1 MPASHNKGS
10 NASLAEQK
18 NSKNKMMAAFLP
30 HLAQDTAHDM
40 LQLQLKMNNQLQVL
54 VNLAEEFRTGTKR
67 CPDVQPTFVVDAIN
81 LPRVATMTFYQRE
94 HLETG
99 MQTQRQ
105 GNPNPLKKRVM
116 ISNRHHKAVFK
127 TFCGT
132 SSAKC
137 FSYIPHDD
145 QVDGCLDFLQKSRP
159 LFFKMLKFEKKDP
172 DESAPKGSLFSKPT
186 IRLQSDLIR
195 LKDLLLHW
203 SSKNHETHLILPQF
217 ACLLQPFLSKTNRH
231 TSEDY
236 NLLRAKASKS
246 LTSLVDH
253 GSSLVEGDTYQ
264 MDTDVQKLLRFALRL
279 QIADTTVTGELIA
292 NCILCE

>member
-18 NSKNKMMAAFLP
+18 NSKNRNLAAFLP
-30 HLAQDTAHDM
+30 HLAQDTAHNM

-54 VNLAEEFRTGTKR
+54 LNLEEEFRTGTKR
-67 CPDVQPTFVVDAIN
+67 CPDLQPTFVVDAIN

-99 MQTQRQ
+99 MQTQKQ

-127 TFCGT
+127 TFCDT
-132 SSAKC
+132 SSTKQ
-137 FSYIPHDD
+137 FPYISHDD
-145 QVDGCLDFLQKSRP
+145 KVHACLEFLRKSRP
-159 LFFKMLKFEKKDP
+159 PFFKILKFE
-172 DESAPKGSLFSKPT
+172 EREANSSASKSSLSSKPS
-186 IRLQSDLIR
+186 IRLHADLIH

-217 ACLLQPFLSKTNRH
+217 AFLLRPFLNKTLGH

-236 NLLRAKASKS
+236 LLLRAKASKS
-246 LTSLVDH
+246 LTSLVDY
-253 GSSLVEGDTYQ
+253 GSSPGGDNTYR
-264 MDTDVQKLLRFALRL
+264 MDNNVQKLLRFALRL

-292 NCILCE
+292 NCILCK